1 MHQMYISQ
9 KVNLRIMIALLKKHL
24 PSRKSI
30 DRHLVNNIR
39 LHALKTKH
47 DMENSNIIIGPY
59 HFDISFI
66 TEYRENSNNYSE
78 GK

>member
-9 KVNLRIMIALLKKHL
+9 KVNLRIMIALLKKYL